1 MRIKAKTS
9 IDASSTVSRSGNF
22 GSKYG
27 MSGETIKGIVP
38 SVQNSGLRRF
48 CCNFTTEF
56 LLFLRV
62 ELLKEPVAAF
72 AELFPALLVLPPL
85 FEISSTGL

>member
-1 MRIKAKTS
+1 MRKRARTS

-27 MSGETIKGIVP
+27 MSGERMEGTVP

-48 CCNFTTEF
+48 CCNLTTEF

-62 ELLKEPVAAF
+62 ALVNVPPVALL
-72 AELFPALLVLPPL
+72 ELVPALLVLPL
-85 FEISSTGL
+85 FELSSTGR